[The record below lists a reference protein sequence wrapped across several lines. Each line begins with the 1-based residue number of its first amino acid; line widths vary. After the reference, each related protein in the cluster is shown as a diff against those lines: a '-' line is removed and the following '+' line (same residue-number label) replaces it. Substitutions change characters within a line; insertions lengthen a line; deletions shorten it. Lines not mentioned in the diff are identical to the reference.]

1 MSCET
6 QTRQVLRGTGRRVT
20 TSRLR
25 IASVLRHAGG
35 HRTADEIHALVRGD
49 DPDTALSLSTVY
61 RTLDTLQE
69 MRLVSS
75 VDEGVGRTA
84 YQWLDS
90 AESHHHLVCKGCGAE
105 AALDGEIFDRL
116 SAAVREETG
125 FEPFLDHFVISGLC
139 RDCAGT
145 APPVEGAWETKAT
158 GR

>member
-6 QTRQVLRGTGRRVT
+6 QTRQVLSDSGRRVT
-20 TSRLR
+20 TPRLR

-49 DPDTALSLSTVY
+49 DPDTAISLSTVY

-75 VDEGVGRTA
+75 VDEGVGRAA

-90 AESHHHLVCKGCGAE
+90 AQPHHHLVCKGCGAE

-139 RDCAGT
+139 RDCAET
-145 APPVEGAWETKAT
+145 PSPVESARGLEAA

>member
-1 MSCET
+1 MSCEP
-6 QTRQVLRGTGRRVT
+6 QTRQVLRDTGRRVT
-20 TSRLR
+20 TPRLR
-25 IASVLRHAGG
+25 IASVLRHARG

-49 DPDTALSLSTVY
+49 DPDTAISLSTVY

-75 VDEGVGRTA
+75 VDEGVGRAA

-90 AESHHHLVCKGCGAE
+90 AEPHHHLVCKGCGAE

-116 SAAVREETG
+116 SATVREETG

-145 APPVEGAWETKAT
+145 ASPVEGAREPEAV

>member
-6 QTRQVLRGTGRRVT
+6 QTRQILRDTGRRVT
-20 TSRLR
+20 TPRLR
-25 IASVLRHAGG
+25 IASMLRHAGG

-49 DPDTALSLSTVY
+49 DPDSAISLSTVY

-75 VDEGVGRTA
+75 VDEGVGRAA

-90 AESHHHLVCKGCGAE
+90 AESHHHLVCRGCGAE

-116 SAAVREETG
+116 SAAVRKATG

-145 APPVEGAWETKAT
+145 VPPAEGARKPEAT
-158 GR
+158 ER

>member
-1 MSCET
+1 MSCES
-6 QTRQVLRGTGRRVT
+6 QTRQILRDTGRRVT
-20 TSRLR
+20 TPRLR
-25 IASVLRHAGG
+25 IASLLRHARG

-49 DPDTALSLSTVY
+49 DPDTAISLSTVY

-69 MRLVSS
+69 MRLVSA
-75 VDEGVGRTA
+75 VDEGVGRAA

-90 AESHHHLVCKGCGAE
+90 AEPHHHLVCKGCGAE
-105 AALDGEIFDRL
+105 AALDGEMFDRL
-116 SAAVREETG
+116 SAAVREATG

-145 APPVEGAWETKAT
+145 APPVEGARELEEA